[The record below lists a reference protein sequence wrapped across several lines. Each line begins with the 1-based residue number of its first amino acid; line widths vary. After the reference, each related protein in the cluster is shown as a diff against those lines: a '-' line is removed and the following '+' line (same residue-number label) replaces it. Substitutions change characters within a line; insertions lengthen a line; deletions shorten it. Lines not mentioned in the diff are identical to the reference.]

1 MRLPKFKREK
11 QEKEKVKVGSKPET
25 RSDLKREYNFF
36 RRKKSSKKCMEK
48 LYCSYFDNMCSSR
61 LGSTK

>member
-11 QEKEKVKVGSKPET
+11 KENEKTKVSSKPEI
-25 RSDLKREYNFF
+25 RSALKREYNFF
-36 RRKKSSKKCMEK
+36 RKEKSSKKCMEK